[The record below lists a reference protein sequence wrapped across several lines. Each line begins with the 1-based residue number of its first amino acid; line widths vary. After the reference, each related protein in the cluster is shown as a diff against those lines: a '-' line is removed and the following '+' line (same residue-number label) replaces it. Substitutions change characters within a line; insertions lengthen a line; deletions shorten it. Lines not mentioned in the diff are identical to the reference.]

1 MPNTPPIR
9 SSVTF
14 DAEIRFVGTR
24 NDPPAGRKDPR
35 TDRKRQTISGW
46 WQNGFR
52 ETAPDLVV
60 GSAFEQP
67 VCPDAAFVGI
77 IPPLQDRV
85 RLTYPPLAG
94 TEGTL
99 RFVEEILNT
108 CMDRVKHLKA
118 PESPSVP

>member
-1 MPNTPPIR
+1 LSGQGTTPR
-9 SSVTF
+9 
-14 DAEIRFVGTR
+14 
-24 NDPPAGRKDPR
+24 PAGK
-35 TDRKRQTISGW
+35 TLYRQEKANDFGLAAERL
-46 WQNGFR
+46 Q